1 MDPLSPALAR
11 PTWPSSGGK
20 PSPQEDNC
28 LERSFSTP
36 TSWRY
41 RHRRLDHVARV
52 PATGHLVASPSP
64 PSPHHDSLATAAH
77 HPCRARTTAPSASAF
92 HSPYQSS
99 TATSPH
105 WRPLEPSGT
114 PPITTVP
121 AYRHHPLLPADFSPS
136 PPPSSPASHRRRR
149 GCAPTIDVALFRL
162 QTSPPPPLTLPPPR
176 CRVSPM
182 PAQGL
187 APRVPLAEPALTP
200 RASAASTLPCPATR
214 AINESSS
221 SELTCLGLSSV
232 ETRAELEPSLI
243 SLRVYS

>member
-105 WRPLEPSGT
+105 WRPLEPLGT

-121 AYRHHPLLPADFSPS
+121 AYRHLAAPEAPRAFGHASNHHSDFSPS

-149 GCAPTIDVALFRL
+149 GCAPTVDVALFRL

-187 APRVPLAEPALTP
+187 APRP
-200 RASAASTLPCPATR
+200 RHYHRRIRTGGYRIWPSAPPCHRGVSHTVGVVGV
-214 AINESSS
+214 NYM
-221 SELTCLGLSSV
+221 T
-232 ETRAELEPSLI
+232 
-243 SLRVYS
+243 

>member
-1 MDPLSPALAR
+1 MDPLSPALAH

-99 TATSPH
+99 TATIHCSQLTSLHP
-105 WRPLEPSGT
+105 
-114 PPITTVP
+114 
-121 AYRHHPLLPADFSPS
+121 RHHLRLPPTDGDAGVH
-136 PPPSSPASHRRRR
+136 PPSMSRSSASRRR
-149 GCAPTIDVALFRL
+149 PHHL
-162 QTSPPPPLTLPPPR
+162 
-176 CRVSPM
+176 
-182 PAQGL
+182 
-187 APRVPLAEPALTP
+187 
-200 RASAASTLPCPATR
+200 
-214 AINESSS
+214 
-221 SELTCLGLSSV
+221 
-232 ETRAELEPSLI
+232 
-243 SLRVYS
+243 